1 VDDVRL
7 AIMTGG
13 SRGLGAA
20 MCEEY
25 LKRGWTVLEF
35 SRSAPHQFSVRVDL
49 SDPSAISEVFTGTL
63 RALAVEKWDEVVA
76 ISNAAILGP
85 VGPVENARP
94 DDIAA
99 HLDTN
104 VVSAILFARAFVA
117 TFQDLDCTKTFVN
130 ISSGAAAK
138 GYAGWSLYCASK
150 AAMENFVRSVALEQS
165 ARRHPINAISV
176 NPGVMDTDMQA
187 AVRAS
192 RIEDFPSLDRFLG
205 LHRDGLLNTPAE
217 VAVRIADVVSSRPE
231 PGSVCAV
238 SQ

>member
-1 VDDVRL
+1 VDDVGL
-7 AIMTGG
+7 AIITGG

-25 LKRGWTVLEF
+25 LKRGWTVVEF
-35 SRSAPHQFSVRVDL
+35 SRSAPHQFSVSVDL
-49 SDPSAISEVFTGTL
+49 SDPSAASEVFTSTL
-63 RALAVEKWDEVVA
+63 RSLADEKWDEVVA
-76 ISNAAILGP
+76 ISNAAVLGP
-85 VGPVENARP
+85 VGPVENARL

-104 VVSAILFARAFVA
+104 VVSAIQFTSAFVA
-117 TFQDLDCTKTFVN
+117 AFQDRDSPKTVVN

-192 RIEDFPSLDRFLG
+192 SIEDFPALGRFLG
-205 LHRDGLLNTPAE
+205 LHRDGLLNAPAA
-217 VAVRIADVVSSRPE
+217 VAARIADVVASRPE

-238 SQ
+238 SE

>member
-1 VDDVRL
+1 VDDVGL
-7 AIMTGG
+7 AIITGG

-20 MCEEY
+20 LCDEY
-25 LKRGWTVLEF
+25 RDRQWTVVEF
-35 SRSAPHQFSVRVDL
+35 SRSAPHQFSVRIDL
-49 SDPSAISEVFTGTL
+49 SDPLAASAVFAQAFESLGCK
-63 RALAVEKWDEVVA
+63 RWDEVVA
-76 ISNAAILGP
+76 ISNAAALGP
-85 VGPVENARP
+85 VGPVENART
-94 DDIAA
+94 DDIATN
-99 HLDTN
+99 LDTN

-117 TFQDLDCTKTFVN
+117 AFQDREYSKTLVN
-130 ISSGAAAK
+130 ISSGAATK

-165 ARRHPINAISV
+165 GRRYPVNAISV

-192 RIEDFPSLDRFLG
+192 SIEDFPGLDRFLR
-205 LHRDGLLNTPAE
+205 LHRDGLLNVPAG
-217 VAVRIADVVSSRPE
+217 VAARIADVVASRPE

>member
-1 VDDVRL
+1 MGL
-7 AIMTGG
+7 ALITGG

-25 LKRGWTVLEF
+25 RNRGWTVLEF
-35 SRSAPHQFSVRVDL
+35 SRSAPHRFSVRVDL
-49 SDPSAISEVFTGTL
+49 SDPSAAAEVFAGTL
-63 RALAVEKWDEVVA
+63 APLALETWDEVVA
-76 ISNAAILGP
+76 ISNAAVLGP
-85 VGPVENARP
+85 VGPVENARLE
-94 DDIAA
+94 DIAA
-99 HLDTN
+99 NFDTN
-104 VVSAILFARAFVA
+104 VLTAVLFARSFVSAF
-117 TFQDLDCTKTFVN
+117 QECDCLKSFVS
-130 ISSGAAAK
+130 ISSGAAVK

-150 AAMENFVRSVALEQS
+150 AAMENFVRSVALEQA

-192 RIEDFPSLDRFLG
+192 RIEDFPALDRFLR

-217 VAVRIADVVSSRPE
+217 VAARIADVVASRPE

-238 SQ
+238 SE